1 MDILLNGERLQLGKS
16 STIDDLQGIIDYL
29 HSNLGEGIVETVEVD
44 GEEYTTEEIEENK
57 ELNMDEVSRVNFITA
72 ASDDLKSSITDN
84 VKEKLSEIRKDFKMS
99 AAELTLGNK
108 TKGAEITRDALES
121 LHINYIK
128 LEAQLLDS
136 ADKEELR
143 KFYSIKEDYDDVIE
157 EIGARGE
164 KEAKALTEMAEVAI
178 KLIEN
183 LEEFIETSDTLS

>member
-1 MDILLNGERLQLGKS
+1 MDILLNGEKLELGEYR
-16 STIDDLQGIIDYL
+16 TIDNLQGIIEFL

-57 ELNMDEVSRVNFITA
+57 QLNMDEVNKVNFITV
-72 ASDDLKSSITDN
+72 ASDDLKSSITDD
-84 VKEKLSEIRKDFKMS
+84 VKEKLSEIRIDFKMS

-121 LHINYIK
+121 LYINYMK
-128 LEAQLLDS
+128 LEAKLLDS

-143 KFYSIKEDYDDVIE
+143 KFYSVKEEYDDVIDAIE
-157 EIGARGE
+157 SREE
-164 KEAKALTEMAEVAI
+164 KEAKALRDMAQEAI

-183 LEEFIETSDTLS
+183 LEKFVESSDTLS

>member
-1 MDILLNGERLQLGKS
+1 MDILLNGEKLQLGKS
-16 STIDDLQGIIDYL
+16 STIDDLQGIIESL

-72 ASDDLKSSITDN
+72 ASDDLKSSITYD
-84 VKEKLSEIRKDFKMS
+84 VKEKLPEIRKDFKRS
-99 AAELTLGNK
+99 AAELTLGNAK
-108 TKGAEITRDALES
+108 KGAEITRDALES

-128 LEAQLLDS
+128 LEAWLQDS
-136 ADKEELR
+136 ADEQELR
-143 KFYSIKEDYDDVIE
+143 RFYSLKEDYDDVIE
-157 EIGARGE
+157 EIGSRGE